1 MNYSTFHGANSVN
14 TFNMLLDDYVAEQ
27 LNEFDKE
34 IVKIFTKKRE
44 IDANNITLVYPNRI
58 FTDIIGEGH
67 KIAVMDIHSY
77 KNLREYY
84 LRECIDRTAFY
95 KELHYSLEPTYI
107 NLASKNILTIET
119 TMPNVLE
126 QVFNILSIKTEG
138 ILFGIILN
146 LNGKNYNLTHPS
158 VLQLLLDEYDW
169 MFKSYYKCTL
179 YIYINE
185 DKDDCRTLRD
195 LNEKTYS
202 ISEEEVINK
211 EEYKEILKKN
221 ILFSCALVKFKV
233 TEAQKITINSSS
245 LVDYSTHN
253 IYFVKG
259 IHGFSLNNNNA
270 LESLNLHIDA
280 YMPDEVRFPDEEN
293 LINIP
298 YYVPV
303 DILAKGVFVP
313 YYGGVILRAKLNI
326 NTGICKTEYDA
337 MHISPF
343 KSGNIYPPDRVLNP
357 TDFTRVCTGKLNKYD
372 LDTICSVNYANAN
385 SAYHGN
391 TIATGFLDAIEL
403 NIEIAYSM
411 LADYLRKD
419 TNESK
424 NENNNN
430 ENNNKE
436 NDNESSSENSNKS
449 SSESSSRAQE
459 GSDTDLQ
466 SSSSGDSTMETEVA
480 KSNNP
485 FERDISYQQRIS
497 GSYVEPSVS

>member
-14 TFNMLLDDYVAEQ
+14 TFNMLLDDYVADQ

-34 IVKIFTKKRE
+34 VVKIFTQKRE
-44 IDANNITLVYPNRI
+44 IDESTITPTYPDGV
-58 FTDIIGEGH
+58 FTNTISQGH

-77 KNLREYY
+77 NNLRDYY
-84 LRECIDRTAFY
+84 LRECINTPAFFQ
-95 KELHYSLEPTYI
+95 EMAYSLQETYI
-107 NLASKNILTIET
+107 RLSSKNILTIET
-119 TMPNVLE
+119 TMGDVLE

-146 LNGKNYNLTHPS
+146 LNDKNYNLTHPS

-169 MFKSYYKCTL
+169 LFKSYYKCTL

-185 DKDDCRTLRD
+185 DEDDCRTLRE
-195 LNEKTYS
+195 LNEETYS
-202 ISEEEVINK
+202 ISEVEIIDK

-221 ILFSCALVKFKV
+221 ILFSCALAKS
-233 TEAQKITINSSS
+233 KITKGQRVTIDSSS
-245 LVDYSTHN
+245 LVDYSAHD
-253 IYFVKG
+253 IYFTYAN
-259 IHGFSLNNNNA
+259 HGFSSSNRNI
-270 LESLNLHIDA
+270 LNLQVNA
-280 YMPDEVRFPDEEN
+280 YLPQPLRFPDDEN
-293 LINIP
+293 LIDIP
-298 YYVPV
+298 YYIPV

-343 KSGNIYPPDRVLNP
+343 KSPNIYPAHREENIRP

-385 SAYHGN
+385 SAYHHQ
-391 TIATGFLDAIEL
+391 TIATGFLEAIEL

-419 TNESK
+419 INESK
-424 NENNNN
+424 NNN
-430 ENNNKE
+430 ENN
-436 NDNESSSENSNKS
+436 NESSSENSNES
-449 SSESSSRAQE
+449 SSESTRAQE

-466 SSSSGDSTMETEVA
+466 SSYSGDSTMETEVA

-497 GSYVEPSVS
+497 GSHVEPSVS

>member
-14 TFNMLLDDYVAEQ
+14 TFNMLLDDYVADQ

-34 IVKIFTKKRE
+34 VVKIFTQKRE
-44 IDANNITLVYPNRI
+44 IDESTITPTYPDGV
-58 FTDIIGEGH
+58 FTNTISQGH

-77 KNLREYY
+77 NNLRDYY
-84 LRECIDRTAFY
+84 LRECINTSAFFQEMAY
-95 KELHYSLEPTYI
+95 RLQEAYI
-107 NLASKNILTIET
+107 RLSSKNILTIET
-119 TMPNVLE
+119 TMGDVLE

-146 LNGKNYNLTHPS
+146 LKDKNYNLTHPS
-158 VLQLLLDEYDW
+158 VLQLLLDDYDW
-169 MFKSYYKCTL
+169 LFKSYYKCTL

-185 DKDDCRTLRD
+185 DEDDCRTLRE
-195 LNEKTYS
+195 LNEETYS
-202 ISEEEVINK
+202 ISEVEIIDK

-221 ILFSCALVKFKV
+221 ILFSCALIKS
-233 TEAQKITINSSS
+233 KITKAQRVTIDSSS
-245 LVDYSTHN
+245 LVDYSAHD
-253 IYFVKG
+253 IYFTYAN
-259 IHGFSLNNNNA
+259 HSFSSSNRNI
-270 LESLNLHIDA
+270 LNLQVNA
-280 YMPDEVRFPDEEN
+280 YLPHPLRFPKDEN
-293 LINIP
+293 LIDIP

-343 KSGNIYPPDRVLNP
+343 KSPNIYPAHREENTRP

-385 SAYHGN
+385 SAYHDQ
-391 TIATGFLDAIEL
+391 TIATGFLEAIEL
-403 NIEIAYSM
+403 NIETAYSI
-411 LADYLRKD
+411 LADYFGKD

-424 NENNNN
+424 NNSN
-430 ENNNKE
+430 ENSSE
-436 NDNESSSENSNKS
+436 NSNESSSES
-449 SSESSSRAQE
+449 STRAQE

-480 KSNNP
+480 QPNNP

>member
-14 TFNMLLDDYVAEQ
+14 TFNMLLDDYVADQ

-34 IVKIFTKKRE
+34 VVKIFTQKRE
-44 IDANNITLVYPNRI
+44 IDESTITPTYPDGV
-58 FTDIIGEGH
+58 FTNTISQGH

-77 KNLREYY
+77 NNLRDYY
-84 LRECIDRTAFY
+84 LRECINTPAFFQ
-95 KELHYSLEPTYI
+95 EMAYSLQETYI
-107 NLASKNILTIET
+107 RLSSKNILTIET
-119 TMPNVLE
+119 TMGDVLE

-146 LNGKNYNLTHPS
+146 LNNKNYNLTHPS

-169 MFKSYYKCTL
+169 LFKSYYKCTL

-185 DKDDCRTLRD
+185 DEDDCRTLRE
-195 LNEKTYS
+195 LNEETYS
-202 ISEEEVINK
+202 ISEVEIIDK

-221 ILFSCALVKFKV
+221 ILFSCALIKS
-233 TEAQKITINSSS
+233 KITKGQRVTIDSSS
-245 LVDYSTHN
+245 LVDYSAHD
-253 IYFVKG
+253 IYFTYAN
-259 IHGFSLNNNNA
+259 HSFSSSNRNI
-270 LESLNLHIDA
+270 LNLQVNA
-280 YMPDEVRFPDEEN
+280 YLPHPLRFPEDEN

-326 NTGICKTEYDA
+326 ITGICKTEYDA

-343 KSGNIYPPDRVLNP
+343 KSPNIYPAHREENTRP
-357 TDFTRVCTGKLNKYD
+357 TDFTRVCTGNLKEYD

-385 SAYHGN
+385 SAYHHQ
-391 TIATGFLDAIEL
+391 TIATGFLEAIEL

-419 TNESK
+419 INESK
-424 NENNNN
+424 NNN
-430 ENNNKE
+430 ENNNESSSE
-436 NDNESSSENSNKS
+436 NNNESSSEST
-449 SSESSSRAQE
+449 RAQE

-466 SSSSGDSTMETEVA
+466 SSYSGDSTMETEVA
-480 KSNNP
+480 QSNNP

-497 GSYVEPSVS
+497 GSHVEPSVS